1 MLPDIEIVVAAHLRA
16 TTAVMLLTQR
26 IGTRTPPDV
35 AGQFVKVT
43 LIDDEQAPNSPALHL
58 VSALVQ
64 IDCYGSSN
72 RDSAHAEASLLARTV
87 REAIVAMPQATHT
100 GCVVTA
106 ARTSSRRL
114 TDTDLDPAR
123 ERYIVTC
130 DLTLHS

>member
-123 ERYIVTC
+123 ERYVVTC

>member
-1 MLPDIEIVVAAHLRA
+1 MLPDIEVVVVQHLRNTQSVIDL
-16 TTAVMLLTQR
+16 TTR
-26 IGTRTPPDV
+26 IGTRTPENL

-43 LIDDEQAPNSPALHL
+43 LIDDVQAANVPALHL
-58 VSALVQ
+58 VKPLVQ
-64 IDCYGSSN
+64 VDCYGSSN
-72 RDSAHAEASLLARTV
+72 RDSAHAEASLLARTI
-87 REAIVAMPQATHT
+87 REALVAMPDATHT

-114 TDTDLDPAR
+114 PDTDLDPAR